1 MSKIIN
7 YLVSVFLVFLFSI
20 LLFACGSS
28 ISGTGGTREEDFGN
42 GASNKVNSS
51 IISIPENLKLVP
63 ENSSNRSEERILED
77 SIAVGIYGSIRLYIN
92 FSDFLKTQTKDFFVA
107 ILDSKILLTAELGV
121 KIPINDGSDLTGI
134 VIEDISKS
142 ANETFNWKVSFYYKN
157 QITPQI
163 IIRITFEDNKAKGQ
177 MLAEYEEE
185 VVVEL
190 DGIANK
196 IKKKIKTDVFFDGIK
211 EVQDLSLN
219 LTQDLSELIDF
230 AETNWGKLNEDQK
243 NILNIDAPSKMS
255 LRVQFDKGEYGISGV
270 AYSAG
275 AKLKNV
281 LEDKDN
287 FLDENRST
295 YAFRAKSITGVID
308 GAKMDVALPE
318 NNLDDISEI
327 WEKDS
332 FSSVFRNSILSGFN
346 TNLNQLIDNIDNQ
359 DEDLNDS
366 VDFSGSTL
374 EEQRI
379 GFATLYWF
387 LENQLPI
394 PSFSSHGLIF
404 TSTEFEAAKDF
415 WGAKFTEITETNGIF
430 DLALLNSYMV
440 SEAPEVN
447 KEYMYYFLMAPNVIS
462 TYQANPVN
470 LTIEELERIINK
482 EIGEDN
488 AFKDTFQTLS
498 HLVNPAFFE
507 KEKGLLG
514 TFDGVNFFD
523 YDNSLN
529 ELILGDFPL
538 NFNTLNSLDLTTLT
552 AIKPKDVFELEIE
565 IK

>member
-63 ENSSNRSEERILED
+63 ENSSNKMQKPILED

-142 ANETFNWKVSFYYKN
+142 ANENFNWKVSFYYKN
-157 QITPQI
+157 QITPKI

-190 DGIANK
+190 DGIANN
-196 IKKKIKTDVFFDGIK
+196 IKKKIKLDVFFDGIK

-230 AETNWGKLNEDQK
+230 AETNWGKLNQNQK
-243 NILNIDAPSKMS
+243 NILNIDAPSKLS

-270 AYSAG
+270 AYSTG
-275 AKLKNV
+275 AKLKNE
-281 LEDKDN
+281 LEDKDS

-295 YAFRAKSITGVID
+295 YAFRAKSITGAID

-346 TNLNQLIDNIDNQ
+346 TTLNQLIDNIDNQ

-366 VDFSGSTL
+366 VDFSGSIL

-387 LENQLPI
+387 FENQLPI
-394 PSFSSHGLIF
+394 PSFSSHGLTF
-404 TSTEFEAAKDF
+404 TSTEFEEAKDF
-415 WGAKFTEITETNGIF
+415 WGSKFTEITETNGIF

-440 SEAPEVN
+440 SEAPEIN

-470 LTIEELERIINK
+470 LTLEELERIINK

-514 TFDGVNFFD
+514 TFDGVNFFE
-523 YDNSLN
+523 YDNNLN

>member
-1 MSKIIN
+1 MSKLIN
-7 YLVSVFLVFLFSI
+7 YLISVSLVFLFNI

-28 ISGTGGTREEDFGN
+28 ISGTGGTREDDFGN

-63 ENSSNRSEERILED
+63 ENSSNKMQKPILED

-92 FSDFLKTQTKDFFVA
+92 FSDFLKTQTKDFFIA

-142 ANETFNWKVSFYYKN
+142 ANENFNWKVSFYYKN
-157 QITPQI
+157 QITPKI

-177 MLAEYEEE
+177 MLAEYEEV

-190 DGIANK
+190 DGIANN
-196 IKKKIKTDVFFDGIK
+196 IKKKIKLDVFFDGIK

-243 NILNIDAPSKMS
+243 NILNIDAPSKLS

-295 YAFRAKSITGVID
+295 YAFRAKSITGAID

-346 TNLNQLIDNIDNQ
+346 TTLNLLIDNIDNQ

-387 LENQLPI
+387 FENQLPI

-415 WGAKFTEITETNGIF
+415 WGSKFTEITETNGIF

-440 SEAPEVN
+440 SEAPEIN

-470 LTIEELERIINK
+470 LTLEELERIINK

-514 TFDGVNFFD
+514 TFDGVNFFE
-523 YDNSLN
+523 YDNNLN